1 MLTRITLALAP
12 MFALAAQAPVVQ
24 VPAFPNVS
32 CPIMGKPISQKLFV
46 DTPKGRIWVCCKACN
61 QDVLADPTAAHAA
74 SFPKIE
80 TVENTICPVSGEA
93 IPKEAPRVVLQGF
106 DFAVS
111 KKEHV
116 EKAIASSQI
125 VLAKLRE
132 PKLVDVG
139 NRTCPISGE
148 PVSANAF
155 AVVDGAIVRLA
166 REKLVEDVRKEP
178 VKVLAKAREI
188 AAKQKAP
195 GDAVPPPKK
204 AG

>member
-1 MLTRITLALAP
+1 MLLRITLALAP
-12 MFALAAQAPVVQ
+12 MLTLGSQAPVVV

-61 QDVLADPTAAHAA
+61 QDVLADPGTAHAA

-80 TVENTICPVSGEA
+80 TVENTLCPVSGEA

-125 VLAKLRE
+125 VLAKLRD

-155 AVVDGAIVRLA
+155 AVVDGSIVRLA
-166 REKLVEDVRKEP
+166 REKLVEDVKKEP
-178 VKVLAKAREI
+178 SKTLAKAREI
-188 AAKQKAP
+188 AEAQKKP
-195 GDAVPPPKK
+195 AVPATPPKK
-204 AG
+204 EG

>member
-1 MLTRITLALAP
+1 MLIRIALALAP
-12 MFALAAQAPVVQ
+12 MLAFSSQAPVVD

-61 QDVLADPTAAHAA
+61 VDVLADPTTAHAA
-74 SFPKIE
+74 SFPKVE
-80 TVENTICPVSGEA
+80 KVENTVCPVSGEA
-93 IPKEAPRVVLQGF
+93 IPKDAPRVVLQGF

-132 PKLVDVG
+132 PKLADLG
-139 NRTCPISGE
+139 NLTCPISGE

-155 AVVDGAIVRLA
+155 VVVDGVLVRLA

-178 VKVLAKAREI
+178 AKALAKAREI
-188 AAKQKAP
+188 AEKQKKP
-195 GDAVPPPKK
+195 VEPVPPPKK